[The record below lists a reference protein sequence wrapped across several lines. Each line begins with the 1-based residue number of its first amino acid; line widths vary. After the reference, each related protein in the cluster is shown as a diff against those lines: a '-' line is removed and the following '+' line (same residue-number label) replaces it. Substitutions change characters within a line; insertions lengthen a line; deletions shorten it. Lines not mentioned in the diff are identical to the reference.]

1 MVKPRPEC
9 KNDSYLVYT
18 YTVTIRELLKS
29 GGRNMKFKEMPKLVI
44 GELVAKLPIIQGG
57 MGIGVSLSSLASAVA
72 NAGGIGV
79 ISAAGMGFDSP
90 GYKNNPIETSIQAL
104 REEIRKAKELTKG
117 VVGVNIM
124 VALSNFADMVK
135 TSISEKIDIIF
146 AGAGLPLDLP
156 AYLTEGVKT
165 KLVPIISSARAAE
178 LIAKKWV
185 SKYNYVPDAFVVEGP
200 KAGGHLGFKKEEIS
214 EKDYSLEEIIPE
226 VVNKVSELEVQ
237 YGKKIPVIAAG
248 GIYTGEDIYKFL
260 QMGASGVQMGTRFV
274 ATEEC
279 DASNEFKQTY
289 VDCKEEDIV
298 IIKSPVGLPG
308 RALKN
313 TFIEAVEQGKKQPFA
328 CPYHCIKTCEH
339 EKSPYCIALAL
350 LNAQKGNLKN
360 GFAFVGQN
368 GHRVTEITTVEKLMN
383 FLQEEYENA
392 VIN

>member
-1 MVKPRPEC
+1 M
-9 KNDSYLVYT
+9 NL
-18 YTVTIRELLKS
+18 
-29 GGRNMKFKEMPKLVI
+29 KEMPKLVI

-57 MGIGVSLSSLASAVA
+57 MGIGVSLSSLASAVG

-79 ISAAGMGFDSP
+79 ISAAGMGFDRPS
-90 GYKNNPIETSIQAL
+90 YKSNPIETSIQAL
-104 REEIRKAKELTKG
+104 KEEIIKAKQLTKG

-135 TSISEKIDIIF
+135 TSISEKIDVIF

-156 AYLTEGVKT
+156 AYLSEGVKT

-178 LIAKKWV
+178 LIAKKWIT
-185 SKYNYVPDAFVVEGP
+185 KYNYAPDAFVVEGP
-200 KAGGHLGFKKEEIS
+200 MAGGHLGYKNENLEDPS
-214 EKDYSLEEIIPE
+214 YSLEEIIPQ
-226 VVNKVSELEVQ
+226 VVQAVSQIEEQ
-237 YGKKIPVIAAG
+237 CGKKIPVIAGG
-248 GIYTGEDIYKFL
+248 GIYTGEDIYKFI

-274 ATEEC
+274 ATKEC
-279 DASNEFKQTY
+279 DASIEFKQSY
-289 VDCKEEDIV
+289 VDCKKEDIV

-313 TFIEAVEQGKKQPFA
+313 SFVEESEKGKKHPFS

-339 EKSPYCIALAL
+339 DKSPYCIALAL

-368 GHRVTEITTVEKLMN
+368 GYRVTEITTVDKLMGT
-383 FLQEEYENA
+383 LKEEYANA
-392 VIN
+392 AEK

>member
-1 MVKPRPEC
+1 M
-9 KNDSYLVYT
+9 N
-18 YTVTIRELLKS
+18 LK
-29 GGRNMKFKEMPKLVI
+29 GMPKLVI

-57 MGIGVSLSSLASAVA
+57 MGIGVSLSSLASAVG

-79 ISAAGMGFDSP
+79 ISAAGMGFDRPS
-90 GYKNNPIETSIQAL
+90 YKSNPIETSIQAL
-104 REEIRKAKELTKG
+104 KEEIIKAKQLTKG

-135 TSISEKIDIIF
+135 TSISEKIDVIF

-156 AYLTEGVKT
+156 AYLSEGVKT

-178 LIAKKWV
+178 LIAKKWIT
-185 SKYNYVPDAFVVEGP
+185 KYNYAPDAFVVEGP
-200 KAGGHLGFKKEEIS
+200 MAGGHLGYKNENLEDPS
-214 EKDYSLEEIIPE
+214 YSLEEIIPQ
-226 VVNKVSELEVQ
+226 VVQAVSQIEEQ
-237 YGKKIPVIAAG
+237 CGKKIPVIAGG
-248 GIYTGEDIYKFL
+248 GIYTGEDIYKFI

-279 DASNEFKQTY
+279 DASIEFKQSY
-289 VDCKEEDIV
+289 VDCKKEDIV

-313 TFIEAVEQGKKQPFA
+313 SFVEESEKGKKHPFS

-339 EKSPYCIALAL
+339 DKSPYCIALAL

-360 GFAFVGQN
+360 GFAFIGQN
-368 GHRVTEITTVEKLMN
+368 GYRVTEITTVDKLMGT
-383 FLQEEYENA
+383 LKEEYANA
-392 VIN
+392 AEK

>member
-1 MVKPRPEC
+1 
-9 KNDSYLVYT
+9 
-18 YTVTIRELLKS
+18 
-29 GGRNMKFKEMPKLVI
+29 MKLKEMPKLVI

-57 MGIGVSLSSLASAVA
+57 MGIGVSLSSLASAVG

-79 ISAAGMGFDSP
+79 ISAAGMGFDRP
-90 GYKNNPIETSIQAL
+90 GYKSNPIETSIQAL
-104 REEIRKAKELTKG
+104 KEEIRKAKELTKG

-135 TSISEKIDIIF
+135 TSISEKIDVIF

-156 AYLTEGVKT
+156 AYLSEGVKT

-185 SKYNYVPDAFVVEGP
+185 TKYNYVPDAFVVEGP
-200 KAGGHLGFKKEEIS
+200 KAGGHLGFKKDELPEN
-214 EKDYSLEEIIPE
+214 EYSLEELIPQI
-226 VVNKVSELEVQ
+226 VSKVSELEVQ
-237 YGKKIPVIAAG
+237 YGKKIPVIAGG
-248 GIYTGEDIYKFL
+248 GIFTGEDIYKFL
-260 QMGASGVQMGTRFV
+260 EMGASGVQMGTRFV

-279 DASNEFKQTY
+279 DASIQFKQSY

-313 TFIEAVEQGKKQPFA
+313 SFIEEVEQGKKQPFA

-368 GHRVTEITTVEKLMN
+368 GYRVTEITTVQKLMD
-383 FLQEEYENA
+383 FLQEEYASA

>member
-1 MVKPRPEC
+1 
-9 KNDSYLVYT
+9 
-18 YTVTIRELLKS
+18 
-29 GGRNMKFKEMPKLVI
+29 MPKLVI

-57 MGIGVSLSSLASAVA
+57 MGIGVSLSSLASAVG

-79 ISAAGMGFDSP
+79 ISAAGMGFDRPS
-90 GYKNNPIETSIQAL
+90 YKSNPIETSIQAL
-104 REEIRKAKELTKG
+104 KEEIIKAKQLTKG

-135 TSISEKIDIIF
+135 TSISEKIDVIF

-156 AYLTEGVKT
+156 AYLSEGVKT

-178 LIAKKWV
+178 LIAKKWIT
-185 SKYNYVPDAFVVEGP
+185 KYNYAPDAFVVEGP
-200 KAGGHLGFKKEEIS
+200 MAGGHLGYKNENLEDPS
-214 EKDYSLEEIIPE
+214 YSLEEIIPQ
-226 VVNKVSELEVQ
+226 VVQAVSQIEEQ
-237 YGKKIPVIAAG
+237 CGKKIPVIAGG
-248 GIYTGEDIYKFL
+248 GIYTGEDIYKFI

-279 DASNEFKQTY
+279 DASIEFKQSY
-289 VDCKEEDIV
+289 VDCKKEDIV

-313 TFIEAVEQGKKQPFA
+313 SFVEESEKGKKHPFS

-339 EKSPYCIALAL
+339 DKSPYCIALAL

-360 GFAFVGQN
+360 GFAFIGQN
-368 GHRVTEITTVEKLMN
+368 GYRVTEITTVDKLMGT
-383 FLQEEYENA
+383 LKEEYANA
-392 VIN
+392 AEK

>member
-1 MVKPRPEC
+1 
-9 KNDSYLVYT
+9 
-18 YTVTIRELLKS
+18 
-29 GGRNMKFKEMPKLVI
+29 MKLKEMPKLVI

-57 MGIGVSLSSLASAVA
+57 MGIGVSLSSLASAVG

-79 ISAAGMGFDSP
+79 ISAAGMGFDRP
-90 GYKNNPIETSIQAL
+90 GYKSNPIETSIQAL
-104 REEIRKAKELTKG
+104 REEIRKAKELTRG

-135 TSISEKIDIIF
+135 TSISEKIDVIF

-200 KAGGHLGFKKEEIS
+200 KAGGHLGFKKDELS
-214 EKDYSLEEIIPE
+214 EHEYTLEELIPK
-226 VVNKVSELEVQ
+226 VVSKVSELEDQ

-279 DASNEFKQTY
+279 DASIEFKQSY

-313 TFIEAVEQGKKQPFA
+313 SFIEASEEGKKHPFH
-328 CPYHCIKTCEH
+328 CPYQCIKTCEH

-350 LNAQKGNLKN
+350 MNAQKGNFKN

-368 GHRVTEITTVEKLMN
+368 GYRVTEITTVQKLMDS
-383 FLQEEYENA
+383 LQEEFENA
-392 VIN
+392 VIY